1 VGSITLKIFY
11 ISCVYPV
18 FINNSIYSSSSE
30 LKIAGH
36 TTEFVNHVL
45 DKVKS
50 GIPGGGLDEI

>member
-1 VGSITLKIFY
+1 
-11 ISCVYPV
+11 
-18 FINNSIYSSSSE
+18 

-50 GIPGGGLDEI
+50 GVPNGGLDEI